1 MRLFGKPR
9 EKRDFY
15 LMMSNQSEKMYEG
28 ILILKKFMETSS
40 ADDGMKIVVCER
52 EGDELRKILID
63 ELNKTFITPFERED
77 IFNLSRGID
86 DMLDYA
92 RSTYEEMQVFNL
104 GPTDELRDMVE
115 LVVQAA
121 EHINYAM
128 RYLKNNPT
136 LSTQHAIN
144 AKKVENQIETRYRE
158 ALEKLFSEED
168 IRHIFRMREVYRHIS
183 NMADKSD
190 YTADAICHIV
200 VKIV

>member
-1 MRLFGKPR
+1 MKLFGKPR
-9 EKRDFY
+9 KKRDFY
-15 LMMSNQSEKMYEG
+15 LMMSKQSEKMYEG
-28 ILILKKFMETSS
+28 ILMLKKFMESS
-40 ADDGMKIVVCER
+40 EEDGLKIITAER

-92 RSTYEEMQVFNL
+92 RSTYEEMQLFKL
-104 GPTDELRDMVE
+104 KPTEELRDMVA

-128 RYLKNNPT
+128 GYLKNNPS
-136 LSTQHAIN
+136 LSSHHAVN
-144 AKKVENQIETRYRE
+144 AKKVENEIEKKYRE
-158 ALEKLFSEED
+158 ALENLFNKD
-168 IRHIFRMREVYRHIS
+168 DMKYIFRMREVYRHIS
-183 NMADKSD
+183 NMADKFD

-200 VKIV
+200 VKIL